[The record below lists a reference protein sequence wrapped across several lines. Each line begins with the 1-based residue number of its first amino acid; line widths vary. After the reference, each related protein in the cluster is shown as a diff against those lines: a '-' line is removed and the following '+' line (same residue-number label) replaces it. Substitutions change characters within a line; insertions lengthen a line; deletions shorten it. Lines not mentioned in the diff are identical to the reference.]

1 MPGFKRRRHFRPQRS
16 SQAGR
21 GGFRGG
27 KPGNTNVGARHLD
40 RGMSAGSYYGG
51 ATPVR
56 GDEAENVHGGEMDI
70 PAPVC
75 YDHAVECIR
84 LVCKKAGRNKGR
96 AFYKCSRRQRH
107 EQCDFFK
114 WADELGKDVFS
125 DDEGQAVG
133 CQEAVYA
140 EAPALVEESS
150 DDEAMDVALEQI
162 FKLDGFRPGQR
173 EALSRLL
180 GGRSTLAL
188 LPTGAGKS
196 LIFQAYATL
205 RPGVVVVVTPLVSL
219 MENQIQALPEDVSGA
234 CLRSGHSM
242 EVILEIEERVR
253 RGLVKVLFVSPERL
267 FSSRFR
273 RLLQGSAAP
282 KVSLIVIDEAH
293 CLSQWSHN
301 FRTAYLRI
309 PRALFQKAGAD
320 CTAIEPLDNIS
331 LFKEDPLV
339 LALTAT
345 ATEATSADIC
355 GNLKID
361 FDSDVVRCERS
372 RDNLSLTLSRVEGTV
387 EAKAYELVRRLKRE
401 PFGTI
406 LGLVEADAV
415 QLSGDVQDLSQDQKS
430 QNSTKKRRRV
440 SRNSPAEDDDKMIG
454 WGSNLNVP
462 KRVRGPKRGK
472 SKLSGSIIVYVSKQR
487 DCEAVKNYLTSSAL
501 QLQGKV
507 AMYHAGMAQADRN
520 KAQSQF
526 EKGSIAVLVA
536 TVAFGMGLD
545 YTNILGIFHFDMP
558 SSLEAYSQE
567 VGRAG
572 RDGRNAF
579 CHVFYN
585 DHDARKL
592 RSRSFSDGVDASAV
606 RRFLRKLV
614 ENSFEHRRLKQIL
627 DSTSDSGGQQSL
639 AIDSDQDNAREV
651 LADPIILSISELDIC
666 RSLDLKY
673 ETAETICAILEREM
687 DGVRLLKSSHM
698 KVRVKFF
705 SQSPEVL
712 LQNNAEAFSPLDK
725 HVIHLIQKRAKQ
737 SSGQYDLWLRQ
748 AALLEDDIGASLR
761 RLQNRRHISFE
772 VLERGLHVQC
782 SSEGFD
788 CLKKNVDRW
797 AGVAHSNLEQIEKVR
812 EQKAKAVA
820 HTFSIADGM
829 ISDMEQS
836 AFFHD
841 TLANYF
847 AENTVNDSLERALA
861 EDELEDLNEST
872 EERIRQASIKLLQE
886 SGCGS
891 MQVQTGRQ
899 IARILHGIDSAGFRA
914 KDWWNCGYW
923 GKFIDV
929 NFRVVMAKARDVIR
943 EKRTLRPE
951 RKT

>member
-1 MPGFKRRRHFRPQRS
+1 MPGFKRRRHYRVQRS
-16 SQAGR
+16 SQSGR

-27 KPGNTNVGARHLD
+27 NIANNNVGARHLD

-51 ATPVR
+51 MAPVYGEEPEHVR
-56 GDEAENVHGGEMDI
+56 GGEENA

-75 YDHAVECIR
+75 YEHALECVR
-84 LVCKKAGRNKGR
+84 FVCKKAGKNKGR
-96 AFYKCSRRQRH
+96 AFYKCSRKQRH
-107 EQCDFFK
+107 DQCDFFQ
-114 WADELGKDVFS
+114 WADEVGGDVFS
-125 DDEGQAVG
+125 DDEGEPAG
-133 CQEAVYA
+133 SQEAMKV

-150 DDEAMDVALEQI
+150 DEEAMDVALEQI
-162 FKLDGFRPGQR
+162 FKLDAFRPGQR
-173 EALSRLL
+173 EVLSRLL

-196 LIFQAYATL
+196 LIFQAYAAL

-219 MENQIQALPEDVSGA
+219 MENQIQALPGDVPGA
-234 CLRSGHSM
+234 CLRSGQSM
-242 EVILEIEERVR
+242 EVILEIEERMR

-273 RLLQGSAAP
+273 RLLQGQAAP
-282 KVSLIVIDEAH
+282 RVSLVVVDEAH

-309 PRALFQKAGAD
+309 PSALFQRAGTD
-320 CTAIEPLDNIS
+320 GTTLEPLDNIS

-345 ATEATSADIC
+345 ATKATAADIC
-355 GNLKID
+355 GNLKIN
-361 FDSDVVRCERS
+361 FDSNVVRCESS

-387 EAKAYELVRRLKRE
+387 EAKAYELVLRLKRE

-415 QLSGDVQDLSQDQKS
+415 EISNVQDLSQDQRS
-430 QNSTKKRRRV
+430 PNCTKKRHRS
-440 SRNSPAEDDDKMIG
+440 SRNSLTEDNDKMIG

-462 KRVRGPKRGK
+462 NRVRGPKRGK
-472 SKLSGSIIVYVSKQR
+472 SKHNGSVIVYVSKQR
-487 DCEAVKNYLTSSAL
+487 DCEAVKNYLRSSAL
-501 QLQGKV
+501 QLRGKV
-507 AMYHAGMAQADRN
+507 AMYHAGMAQADRH

-526 EKGSIAVLVA
+526 ENGSVAVLVA
-536 TVAFGMGLD
+536 TVAFGMGLN
-545 YTNILGIFHFDMP
+545 YSNVLGIFHFDMP
-558 SSLEAYSQE
+558 SSLEGYSQE

-592 RSRSFSDGVDASAV
+592 LSRSCSDGVDASVV

-614 ENSFEHRRLKQIL
+614 ENSFEYRRLKQRLGTVSESGVQQAL
-627 DSTSDSGGQQSL
+627 D
-639 AIDSDQDNAREV
+639 IHSDQEHERGI
-651 LADPIILSISELDIC
+651 LADSFILSISELDIC
-666 RSLDLKY
+666 RSLDIRY
-673 ETAETICAILEREM
+673 ETAETICAILEREV

-705 SQSPEVL
+705 SQSPEAL
-712 LQNNAEAFSPLDK
+712 LQNNTEAFSPVDK
-725 HVIHLIQKRAKQ
+725 LVIHLIQKRAKQ

-748 AALLEDDIGASLR
+748 AGLLEDDVGASLR

-772 VLERGLHVQC
+772 VLERGLHVHC
-782 SSEGFD
+782 SSKGFD
-788 CLKKNVDRW
+788 CLKENVDRW
-797 AGVAHSNLEQIEKVR
+797 AGLAHSNLEQIEKVR

-820 HTFSIADGM
+820 RTFSVADGM
-829 ISDMEQS
+829 ISEMEQTG
-836 AFFHD
+836 FLHD
-841 TLANYF
+841 ALVTYF
-847 AENTVNDSLERALA
+847 AENTANESLERTRA
-861 EDELEDLNEST
+861 EDELEDLDEST
-872 EERIRQASIKLLQE
+872 EERIRQASTKLLQE
-886 SGCGS
+886 RCGS

-899 IARILHGIDSAGFRA
+899 IARILHGINSAGFRA

-943 EKRTLRPE
+943 EKRTLRRE
-951 RKT
+951 RQA